1 MARNRLTKTMERL
14 KDEIELFESSRAYY
28 SYDDLASFFQI
39 SKSTVYQDLYL
50 IRNLLR
56 VSFERKNKNGK
67 GIRFEDGY
75 FKKVTY
81 TAAQQQALIKSIKN
95 AETKLDKEELISIL
109 RIGSDC
115 DDEEVKAI
123 LND

>member
-14 KDEIELFESSRAYY
+14 KDEIELFESSQAYY

-56 VSFERKNKNGK
+56 VSFEQKWQRYQ
-67 GIRFEDGY
+67 I
-75 FKKVTY
+75 
-81 TAAQQQALIKSIKN
+81 
-95 AETKLDKEELISIL
+95 
-109 RIGSDC
+109 
-115 DDEEVKAI
+115 
-123 LND
+123 